1 MAKNR
6 RRGRDPRDRFIGR
19 LDEPQQEDLRNQL
32 GKRRSN
38 GQEDNQHVK
47 KAKVSCD
54 SSNNVILKYHQ
65 RVMGYLGYD
74 ESECKYP
81 NVLKI
86 GEEIRKRDQNIKALK
101 QSNLD
106 YQRENEEKTR
116 EINALQKELKKLN
129 NCQRENEEKNREIEK
144 KDEEINTL
152 KIKEQDESK
161 MLLDSFKPMM
171 RALDIDDSEMK
182 YPDILKIA
190 TAVIEKKS
198 GLNTMKEATSTTP
211 ETNGDTTDKSMQ
223 TEATVTSNST
233 VFTEAM
239 RVKNEMI
246 DSYLLEKMH
255 LEEQKTNLQNQIK
268 TIRNLLELDDSKDL
282 INEIENLKKCRE
294 VFKKLK
300 DMVLTEISEIC

>member
-1 MAKNR
+1 M
-6 RRGRDPRDRFIGR
+6 
-19 LDEPQQEDLRNQL
+19 
-32 GKRRSN
+32 
-38 GQEDNQHVK
+38 
-47 KAKVSCD
+47 
-54 SSNNVILKYHQ
+54 
-65 RVMGYLGYD
+65 
-74 ESECKYP
+74 
-81 NVLKI
+81 
-86 GEEIRKRDQNIKALK
+86 
-101 QSNLD
+101 D

-129 NCQRENEEKNREIEK
+129 NCHRENEEKSREIEK
-144 KDEEINTL
+144 KDEEINIL

-198 GLNTMKEATSTTP
+198 GLNTMKEATSTTQ

-268 TIRNLLELDDSKDL
+268 TIRNLLELDDSKEL

-294 VFKKLK
+294 VFKKVK
-300 DMVLTEISEIC
+300 DMLNNVT